1 LDAPSFG
8 TPVNSP
14 FQHDQ
19 ALRPPAGETLRSN
32 RSRELIESERY
43 RYAWDSFPLFV
54 AALCCGFA
62 LEIVA
67 SWKTND
73 PAALLAWGGFITG
86 WVLWSLWV
94 LALGRKPDFAA
105 LGREGRDTRMQTLL
119 IAVGTLVGTGWLAL
133 FPDNEINSVSF
144 VFFHTGY
151 MVISLLCFGGA
162 RRLFLLAVI
171 PTLVPIPIALFLTLD
186 TLRFPLQ
193 MAVLLIPGIILAFQL
208 RFRAMHSE
216 LLELRFK
223 NIDLFEDL
231 QRQRDAAE
239 AANLAK
245 STFLATAS
253 HDLRQPMHSLN
264 LYLASAAA
272 YPLSEDLREMVQRM
286 QQCAR
291 YMNEMFDSLLDI
303 ARLDAQVI
311 APRLEPLSLQ
321 PILLRL
327 QSDFTPLAS
336 AKALSL
342 EFVSEPHLYVMS
354 DAGMVERILR
364 NLLANALSYTRL
376 GRVQLVAKRRGNR
389 VRVAVIDSGPGV
401 PRALRGLIFEEF
413 VRAPGPSQS
422 GSRGFGLGLA
432 IARRLALI
440 LSIRLRL
447 RSSAFR
453 GSSFSINIPAAPFAQ
468 FRLEDRAERNA
479 ALLSGL
485 LVLVVDDDLEV
496 LTAMTLLLTLQGCR
510 VLAAGNSQEALQ
522 QVERMQEP
530 PSLLLCDFAL
540 GPAENGLEL
549 IERIRDEFNEDLPAL
564 LITGETSPTQVQR
577 FARSRVEVLHKPV
590 DGDALVQAMQRAIH
604 RQGQHAEL
612 AG

>member
-1 LDAPSFG
+1 LNA
-8 TPVNSP
+8 P

-19 ALRPPAGETLRSN
+19 ALRFPAGETRASD
-32 RSRELIESERY
+32 RRRELIESERY
-43 RYAWDSFPLFV
+43 RYAWDTFPLFI
-54 AALCCGFA
+54 AALCGGSA
-62 LEIVA
+62 LEIAA
-67 SWKTND
+67 SWKTSD
-73 PAALLAWGGFITG
+73 PAAVLVWGGFITG
-86 WVLWSLWV
+86 WILWGIWLLSY
-94 LALGRKPDFAA
+94 GRKPDFEA
-105 LGREGRDTRMQTLL
+105 LGRAGRDPRMQTLL
-119 IAVGTLVGTGWLAL
+119 IAVGTLVGAGWLAL
-133 FPDNEINSVSF
+133 FPESESNSVSF

-151 MVISLLCFGGA
+151 MVISLLCFGGVQ
-162 RRLFLLAVI
+162 RLFLLAI
-171 PTLVPIPIALFLTLD
+171 LPTLVPIPLALLLTLD
-186 TLRFPLQ
+186 TVRLPLQ
-193 MAVLLIPGIILAFQL
+193 VAVVLTPGIILAFQL
-208 RFRAMHSE
+208 RFRAMASE
-216 LLELRFK
+216 LLELRFR
-223 NIDLFEDL
+223 NVDLLEDL

-239 AANLAK
+239 SANLAK

-264 LYLASAAA
+264 LYLASTAA

-311 APRLEPLSLQ
+311 APRLEALSLQ

-327 QSDFTPLAS
+327 QSEFTPVAS

-376 GRVQLVAKRRGNR
+376 GGVQLVAKRRGNR

-413 VRAPGPSQS
+413 ARAPEDNQS

-432 IARRLALI
+432 IARRLAQI
-440 LSIRLRL
+440 LRIRLRL

-453 GSSFSINIPAAPFAQ
+453 GSSFSINMPAAPFAQ
-468 FRLEDRAERNA
+468 FRLEDRVERSA
-479 ALLSGL
+479 ASLSGL

-522 QVERMQEP
+522 QVERMREP
-530 PSLLLCDFAL
+530 PSLLICDFAL
-540 GPAENGLEL
+540 GPADNGLEL
-549 IERIRDEFNEDLPAL
+549 IERIRDEFNEDLPSL
-564 LITGETSPTQVQR
+564 LITGDTSPAQVQL
-577 FARSRVEVLHKPV
+577 FARSNVEVLHKPV
-590 DGDALVQAMQRAIH
+590 DGDAVVQAMQRAMH
-604 RQGQHAEL
+604 RRGLHKEL
-612 AG
+612 AS

>member
-1 LDAPSFG
+1 MNAPL
-8 TPVNSP
+8 
-14 FQHDQ
+14 QYDQ
-19 ALRPPAGETLRSN
+19 APRPPAGGTQASTR
-32 RSRELIESERY
+32 RRELIESERY
-43 RYAWDSFPLFV
+43 RYAWESFPLFV
-54 AALCCGFA
+54 AALCGGCSI
-62 LEIVA
+62 EIVA
-67 SWKTND
+67 SWHTSD
-73 PAALLAWGGFITG
+73 PADLLVWGGFITG
-86 WVLWSLWV
+86 WILWSVWL
-94 LALGRKPDFAA
+94 LAFGRKPDFEA
-105 LGREGRDTRMQTLL
+105 LGREGRDPRMQTLL
-119 IAVGTLVGTGWLAL
+119 FAVGILVGVGWLAL
-133 FPDNEINSVSF
+133 FPDNESNSVSF

-151 MVISLLCFGGA
+151 MVISLLCFGGI

-171 PTLVPIPIALFLTLD
+171 PTLVPIPIAVFLTLD
-186 TLRFPLQ
+186 TVRLPLQ
-193 MAVLLIPGIILAFQL
+193 MAVMLTPGIILAFQL
-208 RFRAMHSE
+208 RFRTMSGE
-216 LLELRFK
+216 LLELRFR
-223 NIDLFEDL
+223 NVDLLEDL

-264 LYLASAAA
+264 LYLASTAT

-311 APRLEPLSLQ
+311 APRVEALSLR

-327 QSDFTPLAS
+327 QSEFTPVAS

-376 GRVQLVAKRRGNR
+376 GGVQLVAKRRGNR

-401 PRALRGLIFEEF
+401 PKAIRSLIFEEF
-413 VRAPGPSQS
+413 ARAPEDHQS

-432 IARRLALI
+432 IARRLAQI
-440 LSIRLRL
+440 LRFQLRL
-447 RSSAFR
+447 RSSPFR
-453 GSSFSINIPAAPFAQ
+453 GSSFSINMPAAPFAQ
-468 FRLEDRAERNA
+468 FRLEDQTASSA
-479 ALLSGL
+479 PLLSDL
-485 LVLVVDDDLEV
+485 LVLVVDDDLEG
-496 LTAMTLLLTLQGCR
+496 LTAMTLLLTLKGCR

-522 QVERMQEP
+522 QVERMRGP
-530 PSLLLCDFAL
+530 PSLLVCDFAL
-540 GPAENGLEL
+540 GPADTGLEV
-549 IERIRDEFNEDLPAL
+549 IERLRDEFNEDLPAL
-564 LITGETSPTQVQR
+564 LITGETSPAQVQL
-577 FARSRVEVLHKPV
+577 FARSGVEVLHKPV
-590 DGDALVQAMQRAIH
+590 DGDAVVQAMQRVMH
-604 RQGQHAEL
+604 RRGLHTEL